1 MTNTS
6 PTPKY
11 SSIHLTIPADL
22 KEQFLLE
29 CKQADVDAGELR
41 CFSKNPPSI
50 INVLYETAAK
60 LEMAKKF
67 IRILKMFGQQR
78 NVRIEV
84 YTDKKIVD
92 LRGYSEEEAI
102 RLIEASDSIRIAH
115 TEDNEE
121 QKK

>member
-1 MTNTS
+1 MTNTN

-11 SSIHLTIPADL
+11 DSFRLTIPADL

-41 CFSKNPPSI
+41 CFSTNPPSI
-50 INVLYETAAK
+50 ISVLYETAAK

-78 NVRIEV
+78 NVKIEV
-84 YTDKKIVD
+84 YADKKIVD
-92 LRGYSEEEAI
+92 LKGYSEEEAI
-102 RLIEASDSIRIAH
+102 RLIEASNSIRIVHA
-115 TEDNEE
+115 ENKEE